1 LSLYGTNSDVPVDET
16 SAIGALGVASAN
28 DVMLDALRKL
38 LPSLVDPGRE
48 IDLGLIANREP
59 AAIASWVQGQRS
71 YRFSRF
77 EEALSHYQR
86 ALDEDSLLT
95 SAALKG
101 AQAANWSHQPDR
113 ARELIGRAT
122 AHGAE
127 LPTRHRLYLGGL
139 SAYLDGQAD
148 TALARLAAALEHDP
162 QWSEAWM
169 LMGEVHEH
177 LLPSTVS
184 TDSAISMF
192 RRAAADPGFTPPLIH
207 LAEHAIREGRT
218 ADSRDLIRRLDRN
231 GASAAVLA
239 DLETMATCAED
250 GPDAVEFPSRARST
264 PDLVYDVSVRLS
276 PGAMQAECAAAG
288 FAALLTADAWS
299 TPHSWA
305 AARGLYGLRVSVG
318 DIAGAER
325 FGNGIVESATLSQNP
340 NLLAASRGMLWL
352 SVLTAIAGAPMPSLT
367 DRFEAIARERY
378 GEGYAEIRGPF
389 TAWLLGNWHGYNN
402 DAAPLVRLRDYLASV
417 ADTTGSTQAR
427 LYADALS
434 ARVKI
439 LVDRDT
445 AAAIER
451 LERLISMPA
460 PRDSV
465 LNSLA
470 APFAPERLL
479 LAELHLARG
488 DYRRA
493 HAVAA
498 AFDHGATTF
507 LPFIPASLRI
517 RRDAALARGDDAL
530 ASRYTRR
537 LHALGHAGQ
546 DGDDTSPAPPA
557 TRPP

>member
-1 LSLYGTNSDVPVDET
+1 
-16 SAIGALGVASAN
+16 
-28 DVMLDALRKL
+28 
-38 LPSLVDPGRE
+38 
-48 IDLGLIANREP
+48 
-59 AAIASWVQGQRS
+59 
-71 YRFSRF
+71 
-77 EEALSHYQR
+77 
-86 ALDEDSLLT
+86 
-95 SAALKG
+95 
-101 AQAANWSHQPDR
+101 
-113 ARELIGRAT
+113 
-122 AHGAE
+122 
-127 LPTRHRLYLGGL
+127 
-139 SAYLDGQAD
+139 
-148 TALARLAAALEHDP
+148 
-162 QWSEAWM
+162 
-169 LMGEVHEH
+169 
-177 LLPSTVS
+177 
-184 TDSAISMF
+184 
-192 RRAAADPGFTPPLIH
+192 
-207 LAEHAIREGRT
+207 
-218 ADSRDLIRRLDRN
+218 
-231 GASAAVLA
+231 
-239 DLETMATCAED
+239 MATCAER
-250 GPDAVEFPSRARST
+250 GPDAVEFPILARST
-264 PDLVYDVSVRLS
+264 PDLVYDLSVRLS

-299 TPHSWA
+299 TLHSWA
-305 AARGLYGLRVSVG
+305 AARGLHGLRVTVG

-325 FGNGIVESATLSQNP
+325 FSNGIVESATLSQNP
-340 NLLAASRGMLWL
+340 NLRAASTGMLWL
-352 SVLTAIAGAPMPSLT
+352 SVLSAIGGAPMPSLT
-367 DRFEAIARERY
+367 DRFEAIAHDRY
-378 GEGYAEIRGPF
+378 GEGYAEIRGVF

-434 ARVKI
+434 ARVDI

-451 LERLISMPA
+451 LERLISWPA

-498 AFDHGATTF
+498 AFDHGATAF

-537 LHALGHAGQ
+537 LRALGHADQ
-546 DGDDTSPAPPA
+546 DGDDTSTGPPA
-557 TRPP
+557 TRRP